1 MIRLRLPTTAL
12 VAALVVAACGGEGS
26 RQQALSRGGPL
37 GSLRDLV
44 LFDRSLDAGGPF
56 FVDRFEVTR
65 GDWADFANSP
75 AGVAVGAQAPQM
87 GSPSEAVLPVGRV
100 DLRQARAF
108 ARWRRCRLPRTAEWE
123 YARTGGGR
131 RAYPWGEQ
139 FEPARANTAELGL
152 GTTLP
157 VGTFESGR
165 SGSGPYDLIG
175 NVAEWT
181 ETVPGTWF
189 RLDRDLLSPMQLAVG
204 RVRRQPGL
212 ALWSWSPVIM
222 PTMFVVQA
230 GDVAAPREVLGGH
243 FLEPSIEERDARAP
257 SDYSDTVGVRLCTT
271 PRELL
276 QSIVAGI
283 GSYSPEDLEQ
293 LRRFFVR
300 GRNTEVMRQARS
312 QLDLTS
318 RELQFLDP
326 FLAEL

>member
-1 MIRLRLPTTAL
+1 MIPLRLPTTAL
-12 VAALVVAACGGEGS
+12 VAALVAASCGHEGS
-26 RQQALSRGGPL
+26 QQESLARSGPL

-44 LFDRSLDAGGPF
+44 LFDRSFDAGGPF

-65 GDWADFANSP
+65 GDWSDFASTP
-75 AGVAVGAQAPQM
+75 EGAAVGAEEPEM
-87 GSPSEAVLPVGRV
+87 RSPSDEVLPVGKV

-139 FEPARANTAELGL
+139 FEPARANTAELAL
-152 GTTLP
+152 GSTLP

-181 ETVPGTWF
+181 ETVPGVWF
-189 RLDRDLLSPMQLAVG
+189 RLDRGLLSPMQQAIG
-204 RVRRQPGL
+204 RVRQQP
-212 ALWSWSPVIM
+212 ALTIWNWSPSFM
-222 PTMFVVQA
+222 PIMFVVQA

-243 FLEPSIEERDARAP
+243 FLEPSVEERDARAP
-257 SDYSDTVGVRLCTT
+257 TDFSDTVGVRLCTT

-276 QSIVAGI
+276 QSLADGMD
-283 GSYSPEDLEQ
+283 SYSQQDLEQ
-293 LRRFFVR
+293 LRRFFAR
-300 GRNTEVMRQARS
+300 GRNAEVMRQARAA
-312 QLDLTS
+312 LDLTPAQL
-318 RELQFLDP
+318 EFLAP